1 MLDYLSREVI
11 RTYLV
16 LRHHKHDA
24 RSKLLIPTNAG
35 TLLDQNKAKAKV
47 EREVL
52 WKFSFRKQAMPF
64 FRHWKFLNCYSH
76 TH

>member
-1 MLDYLSREVI
+1 MLDYLSRKVI

-52 WKFSFRKQAMPF
+52 WKFPF
-64 FRHWKFLNCYSH
+64 SKHQCDAIFQTLSKFLNC
-76 TH
+76 